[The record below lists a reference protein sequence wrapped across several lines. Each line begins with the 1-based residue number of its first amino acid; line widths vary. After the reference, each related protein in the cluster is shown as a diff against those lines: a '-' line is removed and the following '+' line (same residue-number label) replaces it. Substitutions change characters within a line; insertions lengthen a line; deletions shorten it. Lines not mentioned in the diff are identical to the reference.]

1 MSTSDFWKKKLGL
14 TIESFE
20 ISRRLCVQK
29 SKIPNPTLTHTDEQ
43 NRLNKE
49 SIAPFQRIDVR
60 VFTDL
65 LQSLQLVPLDFQR
78 WEICLENHPWFCP
91 YSSYYVKAMFGR
103 SVEDETRYGD
113 RNVIGMQI
121 EILIR
126 IQNTVLWLFS
136 RFEMKRDPDCLPLRI
151 M

>member
-78 WEICLENHPWFCP
+78 
-91 YSSYYVKAMFGR
+91 
-103 SVEDETRYGD
+103 
-113 RNVIGMQI
+113 
-121 EILIR
+121 
-126 IQNTVLWLFS
+126 
-136 RFEMKRDPDCLPLRI
+136 
-151 M
+151 